1 MPYEGF
7 LVWETCAY
15 VLVDKTGSCLS
26 EGYVMSSIVFY
37 VVFGIDMTLGSLSSN
52 GQFCFPTLLKLWCEA
67 SGTETCWPFVGAC
80 S

>member
-1 MPYEGF
+1 MKVSWFGRLVPMF
-7 LVWETCAY
+7 LWIKLD
-15 VLVDKTGSCLS
+15 LVFLK
-26 EGYVMSSIVFY
+26 GYVMPSIVFC

-52 GQFCFPTLLKLWCEA
+52 GLFCFPTLLKFWCEA